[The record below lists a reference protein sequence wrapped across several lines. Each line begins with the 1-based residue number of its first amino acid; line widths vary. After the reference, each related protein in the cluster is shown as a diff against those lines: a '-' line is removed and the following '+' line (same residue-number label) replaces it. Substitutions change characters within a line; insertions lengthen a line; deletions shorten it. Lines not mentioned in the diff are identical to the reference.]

1 MSINISLSFIHPE
14 AVSQFV
20 QFARI
25 DNTLNP
31 VYSTVVP
38 NPVTSP
44 ATIATDIPNGQYS
57 IQSKPVYADG
67 RSCEFT
73 TIYTPACPGL
83 ISINAYIDGTNL
95 IVQYLGPS
103 EAPKVRITVTY
114 PNNGSFTANYVNNGN
129 DIAIALPSNLF
140 GDFSVL
146 GQAVCDEDSG
156 FYSPFSNQVVVSR
169 SETNV
174 TIINLATGLTIDSVT
189 GITGFT
195 LGSFI
200 TTGNTATG
208 SHDAFYGSIQVTF
221 QGTPSSQSA
230 TLRINGTLI
239 QCVDLAPST
248 TVVFSAASF
257 GTTDDLEIEF
267 SNGICP

>member
-1 MSINISLSFIHPE
+1 MAINLTLNFEYPVGASSHT
-14 AVSQFV
+14 ATY
-20 QFARI
+20 ARI

-31 VYSTVVP
+31 SVVTVP
-38 NPVTSP
+38 GITTSP
-44 ATIATDIPNGQYS
+44 ATIAENVPNGQY
-57 IQSKPVYADG
+57 QMTLVPVWPDG
-67 RSCEFT
+67 RVCTPT
-73 TIYTPACPGL
+73 TVYTPACPGL
-83 ISINAYIDGTNL
+83 ISISAYIDGTNL
-95 IVQYLGPS
+95 IVSYLAPS
-103 EAPKVRITVTY
+103 EAPKVRITVNY
-114 PNNGSFTANYVNNGN
+114 PNGGSFTGNYVNNGN
-129 DIAIALPSNLF
+129 DIAIALPPNLY

-146 GQAVCDEDSG
+146 GQSVCDEDSG
-156 FYSPFSNQVVVSR
+156 FFSPFSNQVVVNR